1 MQAPAH
7 YRRFVRGLKLFEGFT
22 NGEIDVLMGVLR
34 PERLQA
40 EDPVFVQG
48 RLGNACFVV
57 VRGSIR
63 VTLGLGANA
72 QEVATLGQG
81 TLFGQVA
88 LIDGGR
94 RSANCI
100 AAEPAVIMRL
110 DRNEFDLLF
119 NSGSSIAFKF
129 LDVLTRILVGQLR
142 NANERLA
149 DVATKEQQADKPRS
163 ADDDEVQ
170 SFLKDLATRTQ
181 AFRSDD
187 LDLGDVQVVVSEA
200 DKARRPPPS

>member
-88 LIDGGR
+88 LIDGGC

-100 AAEPAVIMRL
+100 ALIGAIAANSVASLASIGAEACA
-110 DRNEFDLLF
+110 N
-119 NSGSSIAFKF
+119 
-129 LDVLTRILVGQLR
+129 LR
-142 NANERLA
+142 PS
-149 DVATKEQQADKPRS
+149 VATSCNFFPTRS
-163 ADDDEVQ
+163 HKIPLIAYRVL
-170 SFLKDLATRTQ
+170 SLA
-181 AFRSDD
+181 A
-187 LDLGDVQVVVSEA
+187 A
-200 DKARRPPPS
+200 